1 MNIYIVGYPCCGKTS
16 LGKKIAKKIGYNFVD
31 LDHLFEEEYKITIP
45 DFFEKYSE
53 EAFRMCERKILHSTT
68 SLKNTIIATGGG
80 TPCYFDNMEFINKN
94 GTSIYL
100 QRCVGFLTERLKN
113 TKQNRPLLQNI
124 STEEM
129 PLYIEKQL
137 SSREAYY
144 LKSHI
149 VTSLQSP
156 IKIVEL
162 IKETI
167 NID

>member
-1 MNIYIVGYPCCGKTS
+1 
-16 LGKKIAKKIGYNFVD
+16 
-31 LDHLFEEEYKITIP
+31 
-45 DFFEKYSE
+45 
-53 EAFRMCERKILHSTT
+53 
-68 SLKNTIIATGGG
+68 
-80 TPCYFDNMEFINKN
+80 MEFINNN
-94 GTSIYL
+94 GISIYL
-100 QRCVGFLTERLKN
+100 QRCVGFLVERLKN